1 MNRFIFISLFVLLT
15 GIVKSQEADTIKINE
30 FEVKES
36 IYSVSS
42 PYKKTT
48 FDSLTFIQH
57 KTSELSDLLTTE
69 SSVFVKNYGNG
80 QLASVSFRGT
90 GATHTQVYWNGINL
104 NSSMNGQI
112 DFNLFPLFFTDDAEL
127 HHGASSIADGSGG
140 LGGSVQILN
149 SDFKKGVNV
158 VLAAGSF
165 DYYQSGFKANYSLG
179 KLKLG
184 SKFYYKSVKNDYAFL
199 NYTKSGFP
207 KEYLINAE
215 VLQQGFMQAFEYD
228 FSTKSKLSFYF
239 WLMDSDRNLPQP
251 ISSVGV
257 SDENQKDNSKRFLVE
272 WKKIFSKG
280 ICNVKTSYLTD
291 FLEYQSPSDSLFSIS
306 NSNSLKSL
314 AQYKHF
320 FKSDFAIKLQF
331 QNSYDEAQT
340 DGYNSSVYRN
350 QFSGFLQLSKKFKEW
365 CYLETSIRAE
375 LIDNNFLPLMPAVSL
390 VLLPDKQLSVK
401 ANVARH
407 TRYPSLNDL
416 YWMPGGNQ
424 NLEPEQGWMEE
435 LGVAYQT
442 KSFTAEVTAFNS
454 YIENWIL
461 WSPTNKGYWSPQNI
475 KEVNNYGLETSLK
488 YDYQI
493 NSNLNFRI
501 NGNYTFTKSI
511 NKKVTSE
518 TDASLNKQLIYVPLH
533 NASGGLTFIYK
544 KWMIGGNTNFTSDR
558 FINTDNTTYLPY
570 YHLVNAFV
578 AKDFTLNK
586 HNLTAK
592 FQVNNI
598 TNVEYYVIAYR
609 PMPPTNFM
617 ITIRYNFA
625 PSEK

>member
-1 MNRFIFISLFVLLT
+1 VNRIIFISVLILLNNLC
-15 GIVKSQEADTIKINE
+15 KSQEADTIKISE

-57 KTSELSDLLTTE
+57 KTSELSDLLISE

-80 QLASVSFRGT
+80 ALASVSFRGT
-90 GATHTQVYWNGINL
+90 GANHTQVYWNGINL

-112 DFNLFPLFFTDDAEL
+112 DFNLFPLFFTDYAEL

-140 LGGSVQILN
+140 LGGSVQLLN
-149 SDFKKGVNV
+149 SDFKESVNIM
-158 VLAAGSF
+158 LSAGSF
-165 DYYQSGFKANYSLG
+165 DHYQSGFKANYSLG

-184 SKFYYKSVKNDYAFL
+184 SKVYYKSIKNDYAFL

-215 VLQQGFMQAFEYD
+215 VLQQGFMQSFEYD
-228 FSTKSKLSFYF
+228 FSAKSKLSFYF

-257 SDENQKDNSKRFLVE
+257 SDESQKDNSKRFLLE
-272 WKKIFSKG
+272 WKKLFANG
-280 ICNVKTSYLTD
+280 ILNIKTAYLND

-306 NSNSLKSL
+306 NSNSLKSV

-320 FKSDFAIKLQF
+320 FKKAFTTKIQF
-331 QNSYDEAQT
+331 QNSFDEAKT

-350 QFSGFLQLSKKFKEW
+350 QFSSFLQISKKFKELI
-365 CYLETSIRAE
+365 YAETSVRAE
-375 LIDNNFLPLMPAVSL
+375 LIDETFLPIMPAVSL
-390 VLLPDKQLSVK
+390 VLFPDKKISYK
-401 ANVARH
+401 ANVAKH
-407 TRYPSLNDL
+407 VRYPSLNDL
-416 YWMPGGNQ
+416 YWTPGGNP

-454 YIENWIL
+454 YIKNWIL
-461 WSPTNKGYWSPQNI
+461 WSPTSKGYWSPQNI
-475 KEVNNYGLETSLK
+475 KEVNNYGLETFFK
-488 YDYQI
+488 YDLKI
-493 NSNLNFRI
+493 KSDIKLRLT
-501 NGNYTFTKSI
+501 GNYTLTKSI

-518 TDASLNKQLIYVPLH
+518 SDASLDKQLIYVPIH
-533 NASGGLTFIYK
+533 NASGGLIFSYK

-558 FINTDNTTYLPY
+558 FINSDNTTYLPY

-578 AKDFTLNK
+578 AKNFELKN
-586 HNLTAK
+586 HNISAK
-592 FQVNNI
+592 FQLNNI

-617 ITIRYNFA
+617 FTLSYNFA
-625 PSEK
+625 PNEK

>member
-104 NSSMNGQI
+104 NSSLNGQI
-112 DFNLFPLFFTDDAEL
+112 DFNLFPLFFTDDVEL
-127 HHGASSIADGSGG
+127 HHGASSISDGSGG
-140 LGGSVQILN
+140 LGGSVQLLN

-165 DYYQSGFKANYSLG
+165 DNYQSGFKANYSLG

-215 VLQQGFMQAFEYD
+215 VLQQGFMQSFEYD
-228 FSTKSKLSFYF
+228 FSPKNKLSFYF

-251 ISSVGV
+251 ISLVGV
-257 SDENQKDNSKRFLVE
+257 SDENQKDNSKRFLLE

-280 ICNVKTSYLTD
+280 IFNVKTSYLTD
-291 FLEYQSPSDSLFSIS
+291 FLKYQSPSDSLFSIS
-306 NSNSLKSL
+306 NSNSLKSI

-320 FKSDFAIKLQF
+320 FKSDFTAKLQL

-340 DGYNSSVYRN
+340 DGYNKSVYRN
-350 QFSGFLQLSKKFKEW
+350 QISGFLQLSKKFKEW
-365 CYLETSIRAE
+365 CYIETSIRAE

-401 ANVARH
+401 ANIARH

-416 YWMPGGNQ
+416 YWTPGGNQ
-424 NLEPEQGWMEE
+424 NLKPEQGWMEE
-435 LGVAYQT
+435 LGIAYQT
-442 KSFTAEVTAFNS
+442 KSFTAEVIAFNS

-493 NSNLNFRI
+493 NSNLSFRI
-501 NGNYTFTKSI
+501 NGNYTYTKSI

-518 TDASLNKQLIYVPLH
+518 TDASLNKQLIYVPIH
-533 NASGGLTFIYK
+533 NASGGLIFTYK

-586 HNLTAK
+586 HNLTTK

-598 TNVEYYVIAYR
+598 TSVEYYVIAYR

-625 PSEK
+625 PNEK

>member
-257 SDENQKDNSKRFLVE
+257 SDE
-272 WKKIFSKG
+272 
-280 ICNVKTSYLTD
+280 
-291 FLEYQSPSDSLFSIS
+291 
-306 NSNSLKSL
+306 
-314 AQYKHF
+314 
-320 FKSDFAIKLQF
+320 
-331 QNSYDEAQT
+331 
-340 DGYNSSVYRN
+340 
-350 QFSGFLQLSKKFKEW
+350 
-365 CYLETSIRAE
+365 
-375 LIDNNFLPLMPAVSL
+375 
-390 VLLPDKQLSVK
+390 
-401 ANVARH
+401 
-407 TRYPSLNDL
+407 
-416 YWMPGGNQ
+416 
-424 NLEPEQGWMEE
+424 
-435 LGVAYQT
+435 
-442 KSFTAEVTAFNS
+442 
-454 YIENWIL
+454 IE
-461 WSPTNKGYWSPQNI
+461 
-475 KEVNNYGLETSLK
+475 
-488 YDYQI
+488 
-493 NSNLNFRI
+493 
-501 NGNYTFTKSI
+501 
-511 NKKVTSE
+511 
-518 TDASLNKQLIYVPLH
+518 
-533 NASGGLTFIYK
+533 
-544 KWMIGGNTNFTSDR
+544 
-558 FINTDNTTYLPY
+558 
-570 YHLVNAFV
+570 
-578 AKDFTLNK
+578 
-586 HNLTAK
+586 
-592 FQVNNI
+592 
-598 TNVEYYVIAYR
+598 
-609 PMPPTNFM
+609 
-617 ITIRYNFA
+617 
-625 PSEK
+625 

>member
-1 MNRFIFISLFVLLT
+1 MNKLILIPVLILVVSLVS
-15 GIVKSQEADTIKINE
+15 GQEVDTLKIDE
-30 FEVKES
+30 YEVRES
-36 IYSVSS
+36 MYSVSS

-48 FDSLTFIQH
+48 FDSLTFVRH
-57 KTSELSDLLTTE
+57 KTSELSDLLISE

-80 QLASVSFRGT
+80 ALASVSFRGT

-127 HHGASSIADGSGG
+127 HHGASSISDGSGG
-140 LGGSVQILN
+140 LGGSVQLLN
-149 SDFKKGVNV
+149 SDFKKGINV
-158 VLAAGSF
+158 MLAAGSF
-165 DYYQSGFKANYSLG
+165 DHYQSGFKANYNLG

-184 SKFYYKSVKNDYAFL
+184 SKFYYKSIKNDYAFL

-207 KEYLINAE
+207 KEYLVNAE
-215 VLQQGFMQAFEYD
+215 VLQQGFMQSFEYD

-239 WLMDSDRNLPQP
+239 WLMGSDRNLPQP

-257 SDENQKDNSKRFLVE
+257 SDENQKDNSKRFLLE
-272 WKKIFSKG
+272 WKKLFTKG
-280 ICNVKTSYLTD
+280 IFNLKTSYLND
-291 FLEYQSPSDSLFSIS
+291 FLAYQIPSDSLFSVS
-306 NSNSLKSL
+306 NSNSLKSI

-320 FKSDFAIKLQF
+320 FKSDFTAKLQL
-331 QNSYDEAQT
+331 QNGYNEAQT
-340 DGYNSSVYRN
+340 DGYNNSVYRN
-350 QFSGFLQLSKKFKEW
+350 QFSGFVQLSKKFKEW
-365 CYLETSIRAE
+365 CYLETSIRTE
-375 LIDNNFLPLMPAVSL
+375 LIDNNFLPLMPAISL

-416 YWMPGGNQ
+416 YWTPGGNQ

-435 LGVAYQT
+435 LGVIYQT
-442 KSFTAEVTAFNS
+442 KLFTAEVTAFNS

-475 KEVNNYGLETSLK
+475 KEVNNYGLETSIK
-488 YDYQI
+488 YNYQI
-493 NSNLNFRI
+493 NSNCNFRVS
-501 NGNYTFTKSI
+501 GNYTFTKSI
-511 NKKVTSE
+511 NKKTSSE
-518 TDASLNKQLIYVPLH
+518 SDASLNKQLIYVPVH
-533 NASGGLTFIYK
+533 NASGSLIFSYK

-558 FINTDNTTYLPY
+558 FINSDNTTYLPY
-570 YHLVNAFV
+570 YHLVNAFI
-578 AKDFTLNK
+578 AKDFDLKK
-586 HNLTAK
+586 HNLNTK

-617 ITIRYNFA
+617 FTLSYNFA

>member
-1 MNRFIFISLFVLLT
+1 MNKLILIPVLILVVSLVS
-15 GIVKSQEADTIKINE
+15 GQEADTLKIDE
-30 FEVKES
+30 YEVRES
-36 IYSVSS
+36 MYSVSF

-48 FDSLTFIQH
+48 FDSLTFVRH
-57 KTSELSDLLTTE
+57 KTSELSDLLISE

-80 QLASVSFRGT
+80 ALASVSFRGT

-127 HHGASSIADGSGG
+127 HHGASSISDGSGG
-140 LGGSVQILN
+140 LGGSVQLLN
-149 SDFKKGVNV
+149 SDFKKGINV
-158 VLAAGSF
+158 MLAAGSF
-165 DYYQSGFKANYSLG
+165 DHYQSGFKANYNLG

-184 SKFYYKSVKNDYAFL
+184 SKFYYKSIKNDYAFL

-207 KEYLINAE
+207 KEYLVNAE
-215 VLQQGFMQAFEYD
+215 VLQQGFMQSFEYD

-239 WLMDSDRNLPQP
+239 WLMGSDRNLPQP

-257 SDENQKDNSKRFLVE
+257 SDENQKDNSKRFLLE
-272 WKKIFSKG
+272 WKKLFTKG
-280 ICNVKTSYLTD
+280 IFNLKTSYLND
-291 FLEYQSPSDSLFSIS
+291 FLAYQIPSDSLFSVS
-306 NSNSLKSL
+306 NSNSLKSI

-320 FKSDFAIKLQF
+320 FKSDFTAKLQL
-331 QNSYDEAQT
+331 QNGYNEAQT
-340 DGYNSSVYRN
+340 DGYNNSVYRN
-350 QFSGFLQLSKKFKEW
+350 QFSGFVQLSKKFKEW
-365 CYLETSIRAE
+365 CYLETSIRTE
-375 LIDNNFLPLMPAVSL
+375 LIDNNFLPLMPAISL

-416 YWMPGGNQ
+416 YWTPGGNQ

-435 LGVAYQT
+435 LGVIYQT
-442 KSFTAEVTAFNS
+442 KLFTAEVTAFNS

-475 KEVNNYGLETSLK
+475 KEVNNYGLETSIK
-488 YDYQI
+488 YNYQI
-493 NSNLNFRI
+493 NSNCNFRVS
-501 NGNYTFTKSI
+501 GNYTFTKSI
-511 NKKVTSE
+511 NKKTSSE
-518 TDASLNKQLIYVPLH
+518 SDASLNKQLIYVPVH
-533 NASGGLTFIYK
+533 NASGSLIFSYK

-558 FINTDNTTYLPY
+558 FINSDNTTYLPY
-570 YHLVNAFV
+570 YHLVNAFI
-578 AKDFTLNK
+578 AKDFDLKK
-586 HNLTAK
+586 HNLNTK

-617 ITIRYNFA
+617 FTLSYNFA